1 MSGPFRF
8 HTAAATVVFSAT
20 VMDAPS
26 MVRVTVLGTEYS

>member
-1 MSGPFRF
+1 
-8 HTAAATVVFSAT
+8 VVFSAT